1 MPTEEHDT
9 MVEPA
14 IEGLLDRVDS
24 KFTLVTVAATRA
36 REINAYFNRLGDG
49 VGAVVPPQVSSTAR
63 KPLSI
68 AFEELAAG
76 KIEWSRFDP
85 DERAA
90 EQAAQA
96 DADADAMTLPSGDEP
111 TLEVIEGG
119 GEGADGDDA
128 D

>member
-1 MPTEEHDT
+1 MPAEEHDT

-14 IEGLLDRVDS
+14 IEGLLDKVDS

-68 AFEELAAG
+68 AFEELAVG
-76 KIEWSRFDP
+76 KVEWNRFDP

-90 EQAAQA
+90 VEAA
-96 DADADAMTLPSGDEP
+96 AMAEAEAMSLPTGDEP
-111 TLEVIEGG
+111 ALEVIEGG
-119 GEGADGDDA
+119 GEDADGHDTD
-128 D
+128 